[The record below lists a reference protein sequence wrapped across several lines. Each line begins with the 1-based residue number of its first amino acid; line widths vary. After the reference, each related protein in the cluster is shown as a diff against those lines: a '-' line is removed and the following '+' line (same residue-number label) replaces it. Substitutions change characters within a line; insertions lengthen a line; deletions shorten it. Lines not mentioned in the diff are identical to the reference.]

1 MGRRKSRARERERE
15 REIEKEREREIEKE
29 RLRKDKE
36 REGGWG
42 PSERH
47 QKEHLLRLG
56 LARDPLQLAWQLHLT
71 GTMAVKERDR
81 ESERKV

>member
-1 MGRRKSRARERERE
+1 MRGEGKEQKEKERVRTDKDREREGRGVERERE
-15 REIEKEREREIEKE
+15 RH
-29 RLRKDKE
+29 
-36 REGGWG
+36 
-42 PSERH
+42 P
-47 QKEHLLRLG
+47 KEHLLRLG

>member
-1 MGRRKSRARERERE
+1 MRES
-15 REIEKEREREIEKE
+15 EKERVRT
-29 RLRKDKE
+29 DKE
-36 REGGWG
+36 REERVGA
-42 PSERH
+42 SERH
-47 QKEHLLRLG
+47 PKEHLLRLG

>member
-1 MGRRKSRARERERE
+1 MRKKNERVRTD
-15 REIEKEREREIEKE
+15 
-29 RLRKDKE
+29 KDL
-36 REGGWG
+36 GGG
-42 PSERH
+42 GERH
-47 QKEHLLRLG
+47 PKEHLLRLG